1 MWKHLFEQM
10 QTFDTGGGG
19 GPGGGGGGS
28 FIHYDA
34 LDISKEVGHEGHG
47 SAELVYVAP
56 SARSLRTQVD
66 IRVRN
71 SKKNLKCVA
80 AFRPSGSAGSGIAA
94 LLQGRHLL
102 ADAVAATSLLVVAL
116 SPCSNA
122 APRWRLHLQQTCQQ
136 TLVSLSR
143 SNKFHVLR
151 IFACFAVRP
160 ISRGSGFMCLQ
171 ICCFL
176 HAVSSA

>member
-1 MWKHLFEQM
+1 M
-10 QTFDTGGGG
+10 QTFDAGGGG

-66 IRVRN
+66 IRVRYSN
-71 SKKNLKCVA
+71 QKMKGMA
-80 AFRPSGSAGSGIAA
+80 AFRSSGFAGSGIAA

-102 ADAVAATSLLVVAL
+102 AGAVAATPLVVVAL
-116 SPCSNA
+116 SPCSNDA
-122 APRWRLHLQQTCQQ
+122 LRWRLNLQQTCQQ
-136 TLVSLSR
+136 TLVSLLQ
-143 SNKFHVLR
+143 SNKLHVLR
-151 IFACFAVRP
+151 IFACLAVRP
-160 ISRGSGFMCLQ
+160 IPRGSDFMCLH

-176 HAVSSA
+176 HAVPSG

>member
-1 MWKHLFEQM
+1 MWKHLFEHMQM
-10 QTFDTGGGG
+10 VDTGGGG

-71 SKKNLKCVA
+71 SKSKDERHGSFPLLWLCRQRNSCSA
-80 AFRPSGSAGSGIAA
+80 ARQA
-94 LLQGRHLL
+94 L
-102 ADAVAATSLLVVAL
+102 ASW
-116 SPCSNA
+116 CSCC
-122 APRWRLHLQQTCQQ
+122 HTTCGGGVISLQQ
-136 TLVSLSR
+136 
-143 SNKFHVLR
+143 
-151 IFACFAVRP
+151 
-160 ISRGSGFMCLQ
+160 
-171 ICCFL
+171 
-176 HAVSSA
+176 